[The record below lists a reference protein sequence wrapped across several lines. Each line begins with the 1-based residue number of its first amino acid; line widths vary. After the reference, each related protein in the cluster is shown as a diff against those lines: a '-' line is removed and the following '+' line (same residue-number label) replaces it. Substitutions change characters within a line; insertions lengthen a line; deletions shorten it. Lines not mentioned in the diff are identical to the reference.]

1 MEASRSW
8 WQTICKPLAVVEII
22 VACVIGIVTV
32 VGIIGGYLFHWS
44 WTGISMKTLWDWLNL
59 LGVLAI
65 PAVVGLGAAWYT
77 AQQGKVSDR
86 ENKDNQRETALQAYI
101 DKMSELLLDKNL
113 CESSLGDMVRDIAR
127 ARTLTLLHRLGDGR
141 KRRIVQFL
149 YENILI
155 KKDKSIV
162 DLAEADLS
170 SADLGWAY
178 LPNAN
183 LSYADLRDANIC
195 LSNLIE
201 ANLSG
206 ADLSNA
212 KLWEAKLRNANLSRT
227 NLSNADLKKA
237 DLSDVDLR
245 EANLF
250 HADMRSANLK
260 GAKLNGDNSGDV
272 VVTAVNLCRADLS
285 GADLTGANQREA
297 ILLDTKLKG
306 TIFNKVNL
314 TNAIVDVDELEKTA
328 KSLKGATMPDGS
340 IHP

>member
-1 MEASRSW
+1 MGAWPRSW
-8 WQTICKPLAVVEII
+8 RRIIRKHWVVAITVALMALFALIIC
-22 VACVIGIVTV
+22 
-32 VGIIGGYLFHWS
+32 VGYALRWG
-44 WTGISMKTLWDWLNL
+44 WTGFLNKTLWDWFNL

-65 PAVVGLGAAWYT
+65 PAVVGFGAVWYT
-77 AQQGKVSDR
+77 GQQGKVSDR

-113 CESSLGDMVRDIAR
+113 SESRLGDTVRDIAR
-127 ARTLTLLHRLGDGR
+127 ARTLTLLHRLDDGR
-141 KRRIVQFL
+141 KRSVVQFL
-149 YENILI
+149 YENNLI
-155 KKDKSIV
+155 KNEKHIV

-260 GAKLNGDNSGDV
+260 GAKLNGDNPGDV
-272 VVTAVNLCRADLS
+272 VVTAVNLSRADLS
-285 GADLTGANQREA
+285 GADLTGANLREA
-297 ILLDTKLKG
+297 ILLDVNLRG
-306 TIFNKVNL
+306 TIFNKANL
-314 TNAIVDVDELEKTA
+314 TNAIVDLGELENTA
-328 KSLKGATMPDGS
+328 KSLKGATMPDGTK
-340 IHP
+340 HD